1 MYKTVFTAPNFSPGK
16 TYVYK
21 YEVSLMTGLPEEG
34 LGKAGVYGNCKF
46 LISAIDQNTFMLKV
60 KSKKGKQITF
70 SLKY

>member
-46 LISAIDQNTFMLKV
+46 LISAIDQSTFMLKV